1 MLSLISDAIKNKDYY
16 GTEIR
21 HSGDNPAMQLLQVAG
36 FTAKAFVPFWMK
48 GVAKEQER
56 GGSVAAMLAPLIG
69 IMPAPAS
76 MNMTKAEKLA
86 SELVQGRMPQ
96 GSKTQEQFEKGQLIA
111 HLTSLARRDPRQA
124 IQEINEAVQQRNI
137 SSIQAHHIAQNARMA
152 PVQVAFKRL
161 SLEEAQRVWEA
172 ATPEEK
178 RLLYPLM
185 IRKRQN
191 RQG

>member
-1 MLSLISDAIKNKDYY
+1 MLSLISDTIKNKDYY

-21 HSGDNPAMQLLQVAG
+21 HSGDNPAWQLLQVAG
-36 FTAKAFVPFWMK
+36 FTAKVFVPFWMK

-96 GSKTQEQFEKGQLIA
+96 GTKTQEQFEKGQLIA

-124 IQEINEAVQQRNI
+124 IQEITKQY
-137 SSIQAHHIAQNARMA
+137 S
-152 PVQVAFKRL
+152 KGRL
-161 SLEEAQRVWEA
+161 
-172 ATPEEK
+172 ATY
-178 RLLYPLM
+178 RLDILH
-185 IRKRQN
+185 RTHV
-191 RQG
+191 